1 MEDFVVKAYNFIIFL
16 VNVIKD
22 LVLHVSGK
30 APATQE
36 DVSGT

>member
-1 MEDFVVKAYNFIIFL
+1 MEDFVVKVYNFIIFL

-30 APATQE
+30 ETETETTTTA
-36 DVSGT
+36 